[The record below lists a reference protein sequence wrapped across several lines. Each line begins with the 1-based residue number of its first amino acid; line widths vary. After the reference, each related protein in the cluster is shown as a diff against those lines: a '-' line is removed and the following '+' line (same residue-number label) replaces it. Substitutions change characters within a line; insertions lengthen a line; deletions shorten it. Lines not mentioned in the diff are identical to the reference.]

1 MNLGLL
7 RRQSSAAS
15 FAGCYFWGMGHNME
29 TLNFLMLLNY
39 WPVVFIAL
47 VLLIA
52 GGFLITVLFV
62 RSFIQKHDLEQLQK
76 RRAVL
81 LQIKEDEDTQDYYNK
96 VLLSRIKEPN
106 FRRLV

>member
-1 MNLGLL
+1 
-7 RRQSSAAS
+7 
-15 FAGCYFWGMGHNME
+15 ME
-29 TLNFLMLLNY
+29 TLNFLMALNY
-39 WPVVFIAL
+39 WPVVLIAL

-62 RSFIQKHDLEQLQK
+62 RSFIQKHDLEQLQQ

>member
-1 MNLGLL
+1 
-7 RRQSSAAS
+7 
-15 FAGCYFWGMGHNME
+15 ME
-29 TLNFLMLLNY
+29 TLNFLMAFNY
-39 WPVVFIAL
+39 EPLGIIAL
-47 VLLIA
+47 SLLIVF
-52 GGFLITVLFV
+52 GFLFIFLFV
-62 RSFIQKHDLEQLQK
+62 RSIIQKHDLEQLQK